1 MATAFLG
8 LPTMTAGT
16 LIKASDWNSMVNKID
31 AAIKK
36 IMVVE
41 KLVDTVILGVSTGS
55 VSCTSNYDFVQVS
68 FEHVYFNNSGGSTD
82 SPRVER
88 KFKYIRK
95 STGNWTIDTGGYY
108 TNSSGTGQTILA
120 FTNNTVKATVTIGQ
134 GHPIIVEFYKY
145 ETVSV

>member
-8 LPTMTAGT
+8 LPTVTAGT

-41 KLVDTVILGVSTGS
+41 KLVDTVILGTTTGT
-55 VSCTSNYDFVQVS
+55 VSCTSNYDFVQIS
-68 FEHVYFNNSGGSTD
+68 FEHVYNNNTGSSMD
-82 SPRVER
+82 APRVER

-95 STGNWTIDTGGYY
+95 STGNWTIETGYY
-108 TNSSGTGQTILA
+108 YVHSTGTGSVTIA
-120 FTNNTVKATVTIGQ
+120 FTNNTVRATVSVGQ